1 MTKAVQFEPLNSMLP
16 YLLPP
21 WVPLREQHLIR
32 LLISISLENL
42 IWFTPVWVNCVRV
55 NLPQWC
61 LTLCDPVDCSS
72 PGSSVHGILQA
83 RILECHSLLQG
94 IFRTQ
99 RWKPG
104 LLHCRQIF
112 TIWATREAPKHTHY
126 HVQNR
131 QLMGSCF
138 VTQGAQ
144 PGALWQP
151 RGVGWGWVRWRFK
164 TEGTHVYLWL
174 IHIVVWQKPTEH
186 CKEIILWLKINFTKS
201 AESI

>member
-1 MTKAVQFEPLNSMLP
+1 MYAKMKELGLRRS
-16 YLLPP
+16 PP
-21 WVPLREQHLIR
+21 DLWTQWMKERVGQIDRVALKHTACAK
-32 LLISISLENL
+32 SLQSCPN
-42 IWFTPVWVNCVRV
+42 
-55 NLPQWC
+55 
-61 LTLCDPVDCSS
+61 LCDPVDCSPS
-72 PGSSVHGILQA
+72 GSSVHRILQA